1 MSSTGVTDA
10 RAAVEVSRWPGERLF
25 FVLLLLF
32 ALIIWAAL
40 VVSIFGI
47 VYALMLGVF
56 FFFGHLIFIT
66 HLRGNAVRLGPDQFP
81 ELYQRV
87 LRLSAKVGLKEAPE
101 AYLME
106 SGGSLNA
113 LATKFLGRK
122 FIVLFS
128 DLVEACG
135 DNEDALDFIV
145 GHELGH
151 LHAGHLRW
159 RWLLLPGYF
168 VPFLGT
174 AYSRCCEYTC
184 DRYGFAVSQNRTKA
198 LDGLCILAA
207 GGALGAKVNRN
218 ALSAQRQELNGP
230 MMKLGE
236 WLSTHPP
243 ITKRLDALN
252 PELAPLQISGIPA
265 AAGALLFLV
274 ALFVL
279 PIVGGISAF
288 AYIKPYLGAMG
299 GAPGLGG
306 GSQLPDLSGLPDT
319 SSEIPA
325 ADAAVAADASAQPA
339 EQQAEEVDVDPRRT
353 QVDTDIMA
361 LAALVDETK
370 AAGGALPKD
379 QAALYKLWTKKR
391 PGEAEPADPYSGG
404 RYRFQLDGK
413 TEYMIWSTGPDAADQ
428 SDDLYFAS
436 KDRVA
441 DSETASDEAVQ

>member
-47 VYALMLGVF
+47 AYALMLGVF

-66 HLRGNAVRLGPDQFP
+66 HLRGNSVRLGPDQFP

-101 AYLME
+101 AYLMQ
-106 SGGSLNA
+106 SGGSINA

-151 LHAGHLRW
+151 LRAGHLRW
-159 RWLLLPGYF
+159 HWVLLPGYF

-252 PELAPLQISGIPA
+252 PELAPLQISGVPA
-265 AAGALLFLV
+265 TAGALLFLL

-279 PIVGGISAF
+279 PIAGGVSAF
-288 AYIKPYLGAMG
+288 AYVKPYLGAMG
-299 GAPGLGG
+299 GASGLGG
-306 GSQLPDLSGLPDT
+306 SSVPDLSGLPDT
-319 SSEIPA
+319 SSDTTA
-325 ADAAVAADASAQPA
+325 ASGLETTDASAQSAEPA
-339 EQQAEEVDVDPRRT
+339 VEEAEVDPRRT

-361 LAALVDETK
+361 LAALADEIK
-370 AAGGALPKD
+370 ASGAALPKD

-391 PGEAEPADPYSGG
+391 PGEAEPNDPYSGG
-404 RYRFQLDGK
+404 RYLYKLDGK

-428 SDDLYFAS
+428 SDDLYYAS
-436 KDRVA
+436 KDQA
-441 DSETASDEAVQ
+441 ANSEEPTEAVQ

>member
-40 VVSIFGI
+40 VVSIFGL
-47 VYALMLGVF
+47 VYALMLAVF

-66 HLRGNAVRLGPDQFP
+66 HLRGNSVRLGPDQFP

-101 AYLME
+101 AYLMQ

-159 RWLLLPGYF
+159 HWVLLPGYF
-168 VPFLGT
+168 IPFLGT

-207 GGALGAKVNRN
+207 GGALGAKVNRS
-218 ALSAQRQELNGP
+218 ALSAQRQELNRP

-252 PELAPLQISGIPA
+252 PELAPLQISGAPA
-265 AAGALLFLV
+265 VAGALLFLLALV
-274 ALFVL
+274 AV
-279 PIVGGISAF
+279 PAVGGYSAF
-288 AYIKPYLGAMG
+288 ALVKPYLGMMG
-299 GAPGLGG
+299 ATPGLDGS
-306 GSQLPDLSGLPDT
+306 SQLPDLSALPDSSAET
-319 SSEIPA
+319 SGAEVT
-325 ADAAVAADASAQPA
+325 DAAAQSAESQP
-339 EQQAEEVDVDPRRT
+339 EEVEVDPRRT

-361 LAALVDETK
+361 LAALVDEIK
-370 AAGGALPKD
+370 SSGAALPKD
-379 QAALYKLWTKKR
+379 QAGLYKLWGKKR
-391 PGEAEPADPYSGG
+391 PGEAEPSDPYSGA
-404 RYRFQLDGK
+404 RYHYELDGK
-413 TEYMIWSTGPDAADQ
+413 TEFMIWSTGPDAADQ
-428 SDDLYFAS
+428 SDDLYYAS
-436 KDRVA
+436 KDQA
-441 DSETASDEAVQ
+441 GSSEEPVEAVQ